1 MKIDTLT
8 FYRFLAAS
16 IVVFFHFGRDT
27 AFVSLAPGF
36 LSAGPEMVSFFFDLS
51 GFMMVVAYWEREF
64 DPPRYYRA
72 RLIRILPTYFLA
84 LLAALFF
91 ETAVYSRRA
100 VVMNALFLQAW
111 FPPYPMSFN
120 GPSWSLSVEMFFYLI
135 FPLLLWFLKPG
146 KIKATTLLIGAG
158 GVWIFALAI
167 LTNLMNSPIYK
178 PFPSIPNDLIFYFPL
193 SHFSSF
199 LMGVAGGYFFV
210 RFGTTV
216 NINKWLLRLG
226 ILITTVVLI
235 VMLNNRGLIEGF
247 LQIAIPFAAG
257 FFAPLFL
264 LLILLTSLL
273 SQASTREVF
282 GNKVFILL
290 GDASYALYIFQ
301 RPFHQFF
308 EAHIFPTL
316 GISGEPAFYLYFVC
330 LILFSIAIFLFVE
343 KPVKRLLR
351 PGSVKKQLVEQA

>member
-1 MKIDTLT
+1 MKINTLT

-36 LSAGPEMVSFFFDLS
+36 LTAGPEMVSFFFVLS
-51 GFMMVVAYWEREF
+51 GFVMVVAYWGREF

-72 RLIRILPTYFLA
+72 RLIRILPTYYLA

-100 VVMNALFLQAW
+100 VVINALFLQAW

-120 GPSWSLSVEMFFYLI
+120 GPSWSLSVEMFFYLT

-146 KIKATTLLIGAG
+146 KIKATTILIGAG
-158 GVWIFALAI
+158 GVWLFALAI

-199 LMGVAGGYFFV
+199 LMGVAGGYFIV
-210 RFGTTV
+210 QSGKTV
-216 NINKWLLRLG
+216 SVNKWFLRLG
-226 ILITTVVLI
+226 IIVTTI
-235 VMLNNRGLIEGF
+235 AIIMTLNNRGVIENI
-247 LQIAIPFAAG
+247 LHTAIPFAAG

-264 LLILLTSLL
+264 LLILLTSLHSL
-273 SQASTREVF
+273 TSSGEVF
-282 GNKVFILL
+282 GNKIFILL

-308 EAHIFPTL
+308 DAYIFPAL
-316 GISGEPAFYLYFVC
+316 GISGEPAFYLYFAC
-330 LILFSIAIFLFVE
+330 LILFSIAIFFLVE
-343 KPVKRLLR
+343 KPIKRLLR
-351 PGSVKKQLVEQA
+351 PGSVKKKLIEQA